1 MTEYFYR
8 YRPIKA
14 VLDEFHELEN
24 QEIYF
29 STTDELND
37 PMEGFKDLLWHGD
50 EIVWRNFLKH
60 YILCVLQTANY
71 CLSAADQ
78 FDPNILRN
86 IVFWVPQELPEAP
99 IREIYQ
105 RVSAEFLEEP
115 AVKTFLSL
123 MAARTTPVRRS
134 ELTSYLRALYGF
146 ALQIVLQE
154 FRERGLLPPQAPAS
168 APPPRENLRRDAIA
182 MMEGVTKITSAEY
195 PPERISERLFAVNEA
210 AVAQMTLINEYN
222 FPNRDKHMPAAF
234 LSCRLPV
241 AYVAALD
248 RLVHRDWYV
257 ACFTKTAE
265 NHSMWSAYANGH
277 RGVCLMFKT
286 TPNATGAPTLVIE
299 GVTGVGGTKDKA
311 TSQISTYYISSEVR
325 HELNAVRYTAQYP
338 AIDFFRSLGSISEM
352 HMNDFWFRGDNGAFS
367 ECRAAVYADP
377 DEWRKGYWQTF
388 GESALYKTPEWAH
401 EEEYR
406 IVVHS
411 GFDMRDP
418 IKRTLKY
425 RFEDLAGI
433 VFGART
439 DIEDKLKI
447 MRIIDA
453 KCAKARRGDFKFF
466 EVRYLHTESRF
477 QLFSLDLLK
486 IQYS

>member
-29 STTDELND
+29 STTDEFND
-37 PMEGFKDLLWHGD
+37 PMEGFKDLFWRGD

-60 YILCVLQTANY
+60 YILCTLQTANY
-71 CLSAADQ
+71 CFIAADQ

-123 MAARTTPVRRS
+123 MAARTSPVRRR
-134 ELTSYLRALYGF
+134 ELTSYLRALSGF
-146 ALQIVLQE
+146 ALLIVLKE
-154 FRERGLLPPQAPAS
+154 YRERGLLPPLAPDS
-168 APPPRENLRRDAIA
+168 APPPREKLRSDATA

-195 PPERISERLFAVNEA
+195 PPERISEALFAANEA
-210 AVAQMTLINEYN
+210 TVAQVMLINEYN
-222 FPNRDKHMPAAF
+222 LPDRDKQMPMVF
-234 LSCRLPV
+234 LSSRFPV

-248 RLVHRDWYV
+248 RLVHRDWSV

-265 NHSMWSAYANGH
+265 NHSMWSTYANGH

-286 TPNATGAPTLVIE
+286 TPNETGVPALVIE
-299 GVTGVGGTKDKA
+299 RVTGVSGTKEA
-311 TSQISTYYISSEVR
+311 TTYISSEVS
-325 HELNAVRYTAQYP
+325 HEFNAVRYMAQYP

-352 HMNDFWFRGDNGAFS
+352 HMNNFWYRGDNGAFS
-367 ECRAAVYADP
+367 ECRDAVYADH
-377 DEWRKGYWQTF
+377 DAWRKGYWQTF
-388 GESALYKTPEWAH
+388 GESTLYKTPEWAH

-406 IVVHS
+406 IVAHS
-411 GFDMRDP
+411 GFDMSDP
-418 IKRTLKY
+418 IKRKLKY

-453 KCAKARRGDFKFF
+453 KCARARRSDFKFF

-477 QLFSLDLLK
+477 QLFALDLLK

>member
-1 MTEYFYR
+1 MTEHFYR

-29 STTDELND
+29 STPDELND
-37 PMEGFKDLLWHGD
+37 PMEGFKDLFWSGD

-60 YILCVLQTANY
+60 YILCVLQTAN
-71 CLSAADQ
+71 CCFILAEQ
-78 FDPNILRN
+78 FDSNLLKN
-86 IVFWVPQELPEAP
+86 IVFRVPHELPEAP

-115 AVKTFLSL
+115 AVKTFLSV

-134 ELTSYLRALYGF
+134 ELTSYLRALHGF
-146 ALQIVLQE
+146 ALQIILTEYRNRGRLPLQA
-154 FRERGLLPPQAPAS
+154 LDS
-168 APPPRENLRRDAIA
+168 APPREQLRRDAIA
-182 MMEGVTKITSAEY
+182 MMEGATKITSSEY
-195 PPERISERLFAVNEA
+195 PPERISEALFAGNEA
-210 AVAQMTLINEYN
+210 VAAQMMLIGEYN
-222 FPNRDKHMPAAF
+222 VPDHDKRMPMVF
-234 LSCRLPV
+234 LSGRFPV
-241 AYVAALD
+241 AYVTALD

-265 NHSMWSAYANGH
+265 NHSMWGSYANGH

-286 TPNATGAPTLVIE
+286 TPNVTGAPTLLIE
-299 GVTGVGGTKDKA
+299 QITGVGGSKDA
-311 TSQISTYYISSEVR
+311 ITYYSREVSE
-325 HELNAVRYTAQYP
+325 ELNPVRYTAQYP
-338 AIDFFRSLGSISEM
+338 PIDFFRSLGSISQM
-352 HMNDFWFRGDNGAFS
+352 HLNNFWYLGDNGSFS
-367 ECRAAVYADP
+367 ECRDAIYTDP
-377 DEWRKGYWQTF
+377 DAWRRSYWQTF
-388 GESALYKTPEWAH
+388 GESALCKTPEWAH

-406 IVVHS
+406 IVMRS
-411 GFDMRDP
+411 GFDMNSKD
-418 IKRTLKY
+418 KRKLKY
-425 RFEDLAGI
+425 RFQDLAGI

-453 KCAKARRGDFKFF
+453 KCAKAKRSDFKFF
-466 EVRYLHTESRF
+466 EIRYLHTEARF

-486 IQYS
+486 VQYS